1 MKQNE
6 LKQMIAQEYARLM
19 NEQAEDENAA
29 GDEPDASSPVSVD
42 EQIDRLLTQYEK
54 LSLPDEEDQL
64 LEMIKN
70 TSQKFILEQE
80 EPEEEAE
87 DPEEPEGAAAEED
100 EAEEEPE
107 TEEESPKIDIAT
119 FAAKVA
125 RLAEMPEKIL
135 DLKSA
140 IINRAVQY
148 LASNYDGNIASEF
161 EAALMDKF
169 QLAVPEEEVAS
180 VVASDLPPP
189 PAAGAGPGGGGGG

>member
-70 TSQKFILEQE
+70 TSLKFILEQE
-80 EPEEEAE
+80 
-87 DPEEPEGAAAEED
+87 DPEEH
-100 EAEEEPE
+100 
-107 TEEESPKIDIAT
+107 
-119 FAAKVA
+119 
-125 RLAEMPEKIL
+125 L
-135 DLKSA
+135 
-140 IINRAVQY
+140 
-148 LASNYDGNIASEF
+148 
-161 EAALMDKF
+161 
-169 QLAVPEEEVAS
+169 EV
-180 VVASDLPPP
+180 VV
-189 PAAGAGPGGGGGG
+189 G